1 MRIGIDFDNT
11 IVNTS
16 VTSKRYLDKHL
27 PGNNLNSYHDLSK
40 NEGLDFFN
48 QYYKDITNS
57 LDLFDGVYEAF
68 SFFKENNITN
78 VIFITP
84 INHGGKTPN
93 KTPKAPLQQFRNIIT
108 IKALESDFSVIQG
121 NEIPFPDESGT
132 DYFINLMYG
141 DKLHP
146 TELGY
151 KVYAKGLATI
161 LC

>member
-48 QYYKDITNS
+48 KYYKDITNS

-68 SFFKENNITN
+68 SFFKENNIEIALLTARGGGCSEIIDLTKDLSVLDVGSGGGFPGI
-78 VIFITP
+78 VIKI
-84 INHGGKTPN
+84 
-93 KTPKAPLQQFRNIIT
+93 
-108 IKALESDFSVIQG
+108 
-121 NEIPFPDESGT
+121 
-132 DYFINLMYG
+132 
-141 DKLHP
+141 
-146 TELGY
+146 
-151 KVYAKGLATI
+151 VYHKRL
-161 LC
+161 